1 MQSLI
6 SKVKNGV
13 GTLWC
18 MGLVQVLK
26 WDSPSCQT
34 TQTKRKNGW

>member
-1 MQSLI
+1 
-6 SKVKNGV
+6 VENGV

-18 MGLVQVLK
+18 MGLGEVLK

-34 TQTKRKNGW
+34 TELKEEWLI